1 MIPTQT
7 IAGERAVKLRPLRA
21 AAVFVVGALL
31 ALLVSSTSDFYVHAL
46 VSLMLFS
53 VVVPAWYHW
62 QRARLDIFET
72 IHVIGFLYF
81 IFFGVGAIW
90 LLQDPVAVAYD
101 IYIVPYVPKAVLYC
115 LLGYL
120 ALLCGYLGPWFRGT
134 VRARWEEIPKG
145 VLFILIP
152 GFLGFLGSIAEAI
165 WSRSRW
171 LGVSSPAIFSS
182 LAQLAPLFMF
192 AWALS
197 WLLIFSGR
205 ATRGQTYLTLGIF
218 VPATLTVG
226 LASLS
231 DKSLAMTLMGVPVI
245 ALWYA
250 RRKIPWK
257 TLLLMFMVL
266 VFIVFPFYNTFRAL
280 DPRIAGG
287 ARVALTYEIASAWDY
302 DEYLEQSVGTAKRRM
317 AMINS
322 VAVVLR
328 DVGRWVP
335 YAYGETLFTPA
346 LTFFIPRILWPD
358 KPYFTMGREFAETF
372 RVVAILDRDT
382 RVAVTVPGE
391 LYWNFD
397 LPGILLGMALWG
409 AVLRFLYR
417 RYGEAVTLDPVR
429 RAIHIV
435 LLIQFVHFGGGLAA
449 QAVSVLRILL
459 VLEAY
464 RWISRQAGLIEVKPI
479 QTARQAVGQAFS
491 FLSIGGKGRG
501 S

>member
-1 MIPTQT
+1 M
-7 IAGERAVKLRPLRA
+7 KLAHSKVSEPFARLHPIKA
-21 AAVFVVGALL
+21 AAVFIVAALL
-31 ALLVSSTSDFYVHAL
+31 AVVIFRSSDAYVHTL
-46 VSLMLFS
+46 ISLMLFS
-53 VVVPAWYHW
+53 VILPAWYRW
-62 QRARLDIFET
+62 QQGRLDIFET
-72 IHVIGFLYF
+72 IHIIGFLYF

-90 LLQDPVAVAYD
+90 LLSDPVTISYD
-101 IYIVPYVPKAVLYC
+101 IYLVPYIPQAVLYC

-120 ALLCGYLGPWFRGT
+120 ALLGGYSGPWFKG
-134 VRARWEEIPKG
+134 RALPRWEEWPKG
-145 VLFILIP
+145 VMFILIP
-152 GFLGFLGSIAEAI
+152 GALGFIGSVAEAV

-171 LGVSSPAIFSS
+171 LGVSFPAIFSS

-197 WLLIFSGR
+197 WLMIFSGK
-205 ATRGQTYLTLGIF
+205 ATRGQTLLTVGIF

-231 DKSLAMTLMGVPVI
+231 DKSLSMTLMGVPVI

-250 RRKIPWK
+250 RKKIPWK
-257 TLLLMFMVL
+257 TLVLMGILL
-266 VFIVFPFYNTFRAL
+266 VFVVFPFYNTYRAL

-287 ARVALTYEIASAWDY
+287 DRASMTIDIAKGWSGE
-302 DEYLEQSVGTAKRRM
+302 EYWTQSVGTTKRRM

-335 YAYGETLFTPA
+335 YAHGETLFTPA
-346 LTFFIPRILWPD
+346 VTFFIPRVLWPD

-397 LPGILLGMALWG
+397 LPGILIGMALWG
-409 AVLRFLYR
+409 VVLRFLYR
-417 RYGEAVTLDPVR
+417 RYGEAMTLDPIR

-435 LLIQFVHFGGGLAA
+435 LLIQFAHFGGGLAA
-449 QAVSVLRILL
+449 QAVGVLRIMI

-464 RWISRQAGLIEVKPI
+464 RWISRQAGLIEIRPLAALK
-479 QTARQAVGQAFS
+479 
-491 FLSIGGKGRG
+491 GKAAWER

>member
-1 MIPTQT
+1 MRLAQSRVIEP
-7 IAGERAVKLRPLRA
+7 IARLHPLKA
-21 AAVFVVGALL
+21 AAVFIVAALL
-31 ALLVSSTSDFYVHAL
+31 AVVVSRSSAAYVHAL

-53 VVVPAWYHW
+53 VILPAWYRW
-62 QRARLDIFET
+62 QRSRLDIFET

-90 LLQDPVAVAYD
+90 LLSDPVAVAYD
-101 IYIVPYVPKAVLYC
+101 IYLVPYIPQAVLYC

-120 ALLCGYLGPWFRGT
+120 ALLGGYSGPWFRG
-134 VRARWEEIPKG
+134 RALPQWEEWPRG
-145 VLFILIP
+145 VMFLLIP
-152 GFLGFLGSIAEAI
+152 GALGFIGSIAEAV

-171 LGVSSPAIFSS
+171 LGVSFPAIFSS

-197 WLLIFSGR
+197 WLMIFSGR
-205 ATRGQTYLTLGIF
+205 ATRGQTYLALGIF

-250 RRKIPWK
+250 RKKIPWK
-257 TLLLMFMVL
+257 TLILMGILL
-266 VFIVFPFYNTFRAL
+266 VFVVFPFYNTYRAI
-280 DPRIAGG
+280 DARIASGDR
-287 ARVALTYEIASAWDY
+287 ASMTIDIAKAWSGE
-302 DEYLEQSVGTAKRRM
+302 EYWTQSVGTVKRRM

-335 YAYGETLFTPA
+335 YAHGETLFTPA
-346 LTFFIPRILWPD
+346 VTFFIPRVLWPD

-397 LPGILLGMALWG
+397 LPGILIGMALWG
-409 AVLRFLYR
+409 VVLRFLYR
-417 RYGEAVTLDPVR
+417 RYGEALTLDPVR

-435 LLIQFVHFGGGLAA
+435 LLIQFAHFGGGIAA
-449 QAVSVLRILL
+449 QAVGILRIMI

-464 RWISRQAGLIEVKPI
+464 RWISRQAGLIEVRSLK
-479 QTARQAVGQAFS
+479 AVREKAAKALS
-491 FLSIGGKGRG
+491 FLPAGEGR